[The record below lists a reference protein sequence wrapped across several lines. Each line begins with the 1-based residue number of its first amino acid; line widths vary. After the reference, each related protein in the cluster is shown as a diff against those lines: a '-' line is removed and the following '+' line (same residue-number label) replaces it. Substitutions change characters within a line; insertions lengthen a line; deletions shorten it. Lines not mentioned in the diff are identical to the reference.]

1 MNIAGKIIRRAAAAG
16 CAGIVIMLSGCT
28 DVLQPADSVK
38 SYYEFS
44 DSQFVNDLQAEAK
57 TGAYKAAEHETQ
69 ALASM
74 EEMLSNEYISLYM
87 GKYYDIAVLDKE
99 TGKIFF
105 SNRAIYENPDE
116 LSDEGKAD
124 AFSQVSIEYYDGASA
139 QNTMSSYPDS
149 INDDGM
155 NQVRTECDGDTLKV
169 TYCFGTDT
177 ANQNI
182 CYVMSKEGYDELEQ
196 RADEVI
202 SEGRLDRFDF
212 ARFQRLY
219 QAVVYDELDDA
230 GKSEN
235 IKKYPGLEELGT
247 IYVCEADYLTTVQ
260 RTLMEEVSSALK
272 MDADFVAE
280 QKKLVGIE
288 NSAGAVQAYFEIPV
302 IYRIHGRD
310 LVAQID
316 TPNIVHVENSGYYLT
331 KIYLLSNFFASTADE
346 EGYLLVSDGS
356 GAVIENDSRNENTS
370 TLTQTDLPFYG
381 SDFGLDLSNSSSLAP
396 YSVFPVFGIQRG
408 SAGVF
413 GIVES
418 GDAMGGVRVKTEN
431 SLSKYNAISPYFT
444 YYAMD
449 IAQNDILDQQENV
462 VANRV
467 YSKKKPDAP
476 YVVRYHFLYG
486 EKSGYS
492 GMAAYYRAYLCST
505 GSLTEKDSKSSPR
518 LDLSFIGAVTKRQ
531 MIGFVPMNVE
541 VAASTFEN
549 IQRFAEEL
557 EKDGIDDF
565 DIALQGSIN
574 GGMQFRIP
582 QKLKIEKSMGGAEG
596 YKTLADYL
604 EDGGNKLYLDV
615 DFTKVYRN
623 GNGLDTSSHI
633 ARFISNNTAVLS
645 GYSPANGERD
655 PESSAHL
662 INPLSFDYIIG
673 KFKDAAEDVGI
684 NEIRVSSMG
693 SYLSGNYDERHE
705 LTREDTK
712 NIVISSLENLRD
724 SGYNLLIDGGNIYT
738 LKYAGAVTDV
748 PLESSGIS
756 IESYTVPFVGMVLHG
771 CVDYSGVALN
781 QQGSYQNSFL
791 KSIENGAGLHYIL
804 MTEDPLLLADTS
816 CSNYYSVS
824 VDEWKEEIV
833 SAYEQLSD
841 FFYEVSDSAIVQHS
855 ILSENVVQVRY
866 ENGSSVLINYNDQ
879 PVTVGETTIDGMDYC
894 LLK

>member
-1 MNIAGKIIRRAAAAG
+1 MIR
-16 CAGIVIMLSGCT
+16 
-28 DVLQPADSVK
+28 
-38 SYYEFS
+38 
-44 DSQFVNDLQAEAK
+44 
-57 TGAYKAAEHETQ
+57 
-69 ALASM
+69 
-74 EEMLSNEYISLYM
+74 
-87 GKYYDIAVLDKE
+87 
-99 TGKIFF
+99 
-105 SNRAIYENPDE
+105 
-116 LSDEGKAD
+116 
-124 AFSQVSIEYYDGASA
+124 
-139 QNTMSSYPDS
+139 
-149 INDDGM
+149 
-155 NQVRTECDGDTLKV
+155 
-169 TYCFGTDT
+169 
-177 ANQNI
+177 
-182 CYVMSKEGYDELEQ
+182 
-196 RADEVI
+196 
-202 SEGRLDRFDF
+202 
-212 ARFQRLY
+212 
-219 QAVVYDELDDA
+219 
-230 GKSEN
+230 
-235 IKKYPGLEELGT
+235 
-247 IYVCEADYLTTVQ
+247 
-260 RTLMEEVSSALK
+260 
-272 MDADFVAE
+272 
-280 QKKLVGIE
+280 
-288 NSAGAVQAYFEIPV
+288 
-302 IYRIHGRD
+302 
-310 LVAQID
+310 
-316 TPNIVHVENSGYYLT
+316 
-331 KIYLLSNFFASTADE
+331 
-346 EGYLLVSDGS
+346 
-356 GAVIENDSRNENTS
+356 
-370 TLTQTDLPFYG
+370 
-381 SDFGLDLSNSSSLAP
+381 
-396 YSVFPVFGIQRG
+396 
-408 SAGVF
+408 
-413 GIVES
+413 
-418 GDAMGGVRVKTEN
+418 
-431 SLSKYNAISPYFT
+431 
-444 YYAMD
+444 
-449 IAQNDILDQQENV
+449 
-462 VANRV
+462 
-467 YSKKKPDAP
+467 
-476 YVVRYHFLYG
+476 
-486 EKSGYS
+486 
-492 GMAAYYRAYLCST
+492 
-505 GSLTEKDSKSSPR
+505 
-518 LDLSFIGAVTKRQ
+518 FI
-531 MIGFVPMNVE
+531 PMNVE

-565 DIALQGSIN
+565 DITLQGSIN

-623 GNGLDTSSHI
+623 GNGLDTSSQI